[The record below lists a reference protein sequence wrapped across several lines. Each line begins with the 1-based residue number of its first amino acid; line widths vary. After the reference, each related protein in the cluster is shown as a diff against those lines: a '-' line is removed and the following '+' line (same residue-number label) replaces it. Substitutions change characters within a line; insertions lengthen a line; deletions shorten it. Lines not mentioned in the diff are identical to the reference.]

1 MSNFKRG
8 DEVFLIENGRIITPV
23 KILNCAGGLYTIH
36 FLKKSGATRVK
47 AHRLF
52 RTDQEAKKSL
62 GISDGPK
69 YNPRNYD

>member
-1 MSNFKRG
+1 MTNFKRG

-23 KILNCAGGLYTIH
+23 KILNCVGGLYTIQ

-52 RTDQEAKKSL
+52 RTEQEAKKNL
-62 GISDGPK
+62 GILDRPR
-69 YNPRNYD
+69 YNPLNYE